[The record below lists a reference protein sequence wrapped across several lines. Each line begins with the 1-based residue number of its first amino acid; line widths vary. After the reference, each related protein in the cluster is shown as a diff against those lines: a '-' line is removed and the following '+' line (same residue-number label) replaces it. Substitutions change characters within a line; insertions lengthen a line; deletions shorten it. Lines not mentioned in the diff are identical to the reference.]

1 MQQPSE
7 QIYQM
12 HLKGLLLLLLLMMMT
27 EKAGGSTLT
36 PETFKDKAIKRA
48 IFVTYQGL
56 GHGLKTARLGLRRTP
71 LT

>member
-7 QIYQM
+7 QIYQV
-12 HLKGLLLLLLLMMMT
+12 HSKGLLLLLLLMMM

-36 PETFKDKAIKRA
+36 PEMIKDKAIKHA
-48 IFVTYQGL
+48 IFATYQGL
-56 GHGLKTARLGLRRTP
+56 GHGLKTARLGSRRTP